1 MQKKKIPPLTP
12 CLFNMS
18 SWKRSDY
25 LHLQTLFHPIIHC
38 ESLDTSEP
46 EVMHSDLVLEAETQ
60 DFHDDM
66 ELLLHCGIV
75 GTVVSLHDIIVLLQ
89 NMVFHFSPHC

>member
-1 MQKKKIPPLTP
+1 M
-12 CLFNMS
+12 
-18 SWKRSDY
+18 
-25 LHLQTLFHPIIHC
+25 
-38 ESLDTSEP
+38 DTSEP

-89 NMVFHFSPHC
+89 NMVFHFSPHCWALYDFNLKNEKQMLTGVEKWLL